1 MTEKTI
7 KPAQPDSTNREAFDR
22 DARIHRTPVSKV
34 EQEKR
39 QDARAKPVLETHLAP
54 GGTVEQV
61 VRQEVDAENERRI
74 NFIKNRLARV
84 KGKAKDRFR
93 MAR

>member
-1 MTEKTI
+1 MPERTI
-7 KPAQPDSTNREAFDR
+7 NPEHQNTTRREAFDR
-22 DARIHRTPVSKV
+22 EARIHRTPVSKV

-39 QDARAKPVLETHLAP
+39 EDARAKPTLETHLTP